1 MGEENFTLK
10 DIVIEMREEL
20 KSLREEMSNI
30 LTEHQENTSFRKK
43 AINAIVG
50 FFFLCLAAVGAAVLK
65 VTGVF
70 HS

>member
-1 MGEENFTLK
+1 MGEENFTIK

-30 LTEHQENTSFRKK
+30 LTEHKENTNFRKK

>member
-1 MGEENFTLK
+1 MGKDDFTLK
-10 DIVIEMREEL
+10 DIVMEMREEL
-20 KSLREEMSNI
+20 KSLRDEMSEI
-30 LTEHQENTSFRKK
+30 LTEHKENTTFRKK